1 MNGLAQADDAQ
12 KGENMKK
19 SVVIR
24 MQAELEARPIANLVQ
39 LANRYNSQIYF
50 DMQDKRVNAKSIMGM
65 MSLALTNGEAV
76 VLDVEGE
83 DEDAALAALEKFLTE

>member
-83 DEDAALAALEKFLTE
+83 DEDEALAALEKFLTE